1 MPSLDTPPRKRAS
14 TPRSKTKYT
23 NPDTNVPEHTPP
35 NPANFPQ
42 DFREALAPVYNDTF
56 INAAID
62 VATQQ
67 AEALAKAQE
76 LSTKAK
82 IPLLEAQRILKAG
95 TTLTEHEFSQKMEI
109 SLEVLIEQATQ
120 KLSTEIDNI
129 HPRHLPS
136 MICLLTDKKLVLNS
150 RNAQARK
157 NIEDKAKT
165 AKTSSGK
172 SKQDLLNSLTNV
184 TPPDD
189 DDSDYDFW

>member
-1 MPSLDTPPRKRAS
+1 MPNLDTKPDCNPNPPRKQVSNARTS
-14 TPRSKTKYT
+14 RSKTKYT
-23 NPDTNVPEHTPP
+23 NPDTGVPEHTPP

-120 KLSTEIDNI
+120 KLSTEINNI

-150 RNAQARK
+150 RNAQA
-157 NIEDKAKT
+157 
-165 AKTSSGK
+165 
-172 SKQDLLNSLTNV
+172 
-184 TPPDD
+184 
-189 DDSDYDFW
+189 